1 MNRILQGWKRIL
13 HDYRWWKYVISHPY
27 CDVDCAFFFGNLGE
41 PPNSL
46 DDYIKEMKKIDEVEE

>member
-1 MNRILQGWKRIL
+1 MVL

-41 PPNSL
+41 PPISL
-46 DDYIKEMKKIDEVEE
+46 DDYIKEMKKIDEEEE